1 MIFVSIW
8 KNIRMTK
15 DLRRKM
21 KYLARE
27 MKRIKDCSYIDY
39 IVESINKKAT
49 GGSKRK
55 LNKSIKKLKTRLI
68 GRFRDNEMPYLIG
81 CLKDCDYE
89 VE

>member
-1 MIFVSIW
+1 MIFASIW

-15 DLRRKM
+15 SIRRKM

-27 MKRIKDCSYIDY
+27 MKRIKNCSCIQY
-39 IVESINKKAT
+39 IVESINKKAK

-55 LNKSIKKLKTRLI
+55 LNKSIKKLKARLI
-68 GRFRDNEMPYLIG
+68 GRFRECEMPYLIG

-89 VE
+89 IE